1 MNADIHYTLNDA
13 AIERLFGKQEDDQKL
28 KLYSA
33 LIGLSN
39 EIIEPPSRES
49 KVAITIGAL
58 KTFKKDLP
66 YTRKQVFNVL
76 RENKIYLERKGNA
89 RKTTIATNKDHN
101 R

>member
-1 MNADIHYTLNDA
+1 MD
-13 AIERLFGKQEDDQKL
+13 
-28 KLYSA
+28 
-33 LIGLSN
+33 
-39 EIIEPPSRES
+39 
-49 KVAITIGAL
+49 ITIGAL